1 MLDYV
6 TICIFQVMEKIPLFR
21 KSYMED
27 MRITIYSN
35 HANNNKFQEVI
46 HLNLKIEPIG
56 IIKKTASGLSDI
68 LIYSDFEHIL
78 GNVVEKFE
86 KGTKVLVIH
95 KKIESSDQH
104 QVQITSTE
112 LINRKGNLLTVKGI
126 EADNDS
132 VIDVRLGN

>member
-1 MLDYV
+1 M
-6 TICIFQVMEKIPLFR
+6 
-21 KSYMED
+21 
-27 MRITIYSN
+27 
-35 HANNNKFQEVI
+35 
-46 HLNLKIEPIG
+46 NLKIEPIG
-56 IIKKTASGLSDI
+56 IIKKTSAGLSDI

-78 GNVVEKFE
+78 GNVLEKFE
-86 KGTKVLVIH
+86 KGTKVLIIH

-112 LINRKGNLLTVKGI
+112 LINRKGNLLTVRGI